1 MEISLGAYVL
11 VRKTG
16 INQIITQIARQLK
29 FRDVTFQEE
38 YVVLWEYISTSVEK
52 VET

>member
-1 MEISLGAYVL
+1 MGNTTEISLGAYVL

-29 FRDVTFQEE
+29 LGDVTSREE
-38 YVVLWEYISTSVEK
+38 DVVL
-52 VET
+52 